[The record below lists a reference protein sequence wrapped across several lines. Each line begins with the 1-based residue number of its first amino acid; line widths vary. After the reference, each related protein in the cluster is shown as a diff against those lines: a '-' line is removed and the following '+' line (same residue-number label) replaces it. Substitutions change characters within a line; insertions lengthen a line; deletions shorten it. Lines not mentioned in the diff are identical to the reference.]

1 MTTAASVCLQKRTRA
16 FSRAWFLGA
25 LVFLMLVRGG
35 TIGAAETT
43 FELKI
48 DNELTPTD
56 FERVKVGEPAPDFT
70 LADENGTPVTLSQF
84 RGQKSVVLVFY
95 RGHW

>member
-1 MTTAASVCLQKRTRA
+1 MTIAVRVCLRKRTRA
-16 FSRAWFLGA
+16 FSREWFLGA
-25 LVFLMLVRGG
+25 MMFLMLVRGG

-43 FELKI
+43 FEPKAGI
-48 DNELTPTD
+48 ELVPTD
-56 FERVKVGEPAPDFT
+56 LERVKVGEPAPDFT